1 MTIQKSPHPV
11 QKLFIQGIFPIG
23 GIALLALLVVR
34 LHTSTTA
41 SEDTSREQP
50 SQGDQGAITV
60 PLVSQPLKDH
70 KPSSQPAPTNKAQ
83 ENSSHRPPQSSN
95 PPEQRVQQ
103 TQTGLPV
110 PLKAVDLPK
119 KPPSVNLRVA
129 IATNSDSL
137 VVGASTSAAVLDSQ
151 GHLLGKMSANQA
163 HMSQVDQGVI
173 RFGEW
178 QAATALWIQP
188 AGGGAVYVG
197 DRWYRGQVQLVLQG
211 EQLLAVNHVDLD
223 QYLYSVVGG
232 EMPAY
237 WPLEALKA
245 QAIAARS
252 YALVHTLRP
261 AHAFYDLG
269 STTRWQQYEGIRAEA
284 NTTQAAVNATK
295 GLLLSYQGGLVES
308 MYAATDEIVAKV
320 FGGSGMSQT
329 GAYQLAMQGY
339 NHLHILGAYYPGSGL
354 SQLRETR

>member
-1 MTIQKSPHPV
+1 V
-11 QKLFIQGIFPIG
+11 QKLLIQRIFPVG

-34 LHTSTTA
+34 LNTSTTA
-41 SEDTSREQP
+41 NKDISQEQP
-50 SQGDQGAITV
+50 SQRDRGAIGV
-60 PLVSQPLKDH
+60 PLVSQPLQDQ
-70 KPSSQPAPTNKAQ
+70 KPSSQPSTTNKIQ
-83 ENSSHRPPQSSN
+83 EGSSRRPSQSSTQ
-95 PPEQRVQQ
+95 PEQRVLQPQ
-103 TQTGLPV
+103 TRLPV
-110 PLKAVDLPK
+110 PLKAVDPPK

-129 IATNSDSL
+129 IATNADSL
-137 VVGASTSAAVLDSQ
+137 VVGTSTSAAVLDSQ
-151 GHLLGKMSANQA
+151 GHLLGQIAASQA
-163 HMSQVDQGVI
+163 QVSQADQAII
-173 RFGEW
+173 RLGEW
-178 QAATALWIQP
+178 QAPTAVWIQP
-188 AGGGAVYVG
+188 TGGGAVYVG

-211 EQLLAVNHVDLD
+211 EKLLAVNHVDLD

-252 YALVHTLRP
+252 YALVHILRP

-269 STTRWQQYEGIRAEA
+269 ATTRWQQYEGIRTEA
-284 NTTQAAVNATK
+284 NTTQAAVKQTK

-308 MYAATDEIVAKV
+308 MYAATDEIITKV

-329 GAYQLAMQGY
+329 GAYRLATQGY
-339 NHLHILGAYYPGSGL
+339 NYLHILGAYYPGAGL